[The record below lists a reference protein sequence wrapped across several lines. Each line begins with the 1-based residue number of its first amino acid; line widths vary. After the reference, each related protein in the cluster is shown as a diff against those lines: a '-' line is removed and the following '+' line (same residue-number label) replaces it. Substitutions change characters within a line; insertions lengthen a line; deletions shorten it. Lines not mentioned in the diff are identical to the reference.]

1 MANENTF
8 LKSALGLAIIII
20 ILLLSFALDTRGSPS
35 ITGLT
40 FDISVIA
47 DLCVAAGTIV
57 LAFVTYKSVKTS
69 EINAAIARDALELQR
84 LSFSKEQVIDQIKTV
99 FDRVISDVTND
110 IGKLKRNRIECVF
123 INSDLRMAT
132 KDAYFPHFKPLELS
146 LFGSSKFQQQAEP
159 ALLSIKQSYPDLYIK
174 LQERHFL
181 LLNIDSTM
189 TSFLSDLD
197 KSEEQITKIIK
208 EKGFVEDRSTAVE
221 DEHGWP
227 EYIDYE
233 VIPLDMGNGNYDE
246 ECPVSTFRNMMVAMM
261 IYDRWDPI
269 EKTSVPFIKY
279 VTTLFLELK
288 PDLSDIADRE
298 RLEELKITID
308 AYLKNLCEIDKQIHY
323 SANTIRNDYIIRYS
337 LTADDLKSSN
347 SH

>member
-1 MANENTF
+1 VADENTF
-8 LKSALGLAIIII
+8 LKSALGLAIITI

-40 FDISVIA
+40 LDISVIA
-47 DLCVAAGTIV
+47 DLSVAAGTIV
-57 LAFVTYKSVKTS
+57 LAIVTYKSVKTS
-69 EINAAIARDALELQR
+69 EINAAIAWDALEIQR

-99 FDRVISDVTND
+99 FDRVISDVTNELR
-110 IGKLKRNRIECVF
+110 KLKRNRIECVF
-123 INSDLRMAT
+123 INSDLTMAA
-132 KDAYFPHFKPLELS
+132 KDAHFLHFKPLELS
-146 LFGSSKFQQQAEP
+146 LFGSSKFQHQAEP

-181 LLNIDSTM
+181 LLEIDSTM

-208 EKGFVEDRSTAVE
+208 ENVSVDDKPIAFENE
-221 DEHGWP
+221 YGWVD
-227 EYIDYE
+227 YIDNE
-233 VIPLDMGNGNYDE
+233 VIYLDLENGNRDE

-269 EKTSVPFIKY
+269 EKTSVPFLKD
-279 VTTLFLELK
+279 VATLFLKLK
-288 PDLSDIADRE
+288 PELSDIADRE
-298 RLEELKITID
+298 RLEELKVTID
-308 AYLKNLCEIDKQIHY
+308 AYLKNLCEIDEQIHY

-337 LTADDLKSSN
+337 LTADDLKSNKSQ
-347 SH
+347 